1 MDKRITATRFLG
13 MAIRT
18 FIFDFDGTILDTES
32 QDFVV
37 VDEMWKAHDVVLELD
52 EWRKGLGTIGGF
64 DPFAALE
71 ARLGRAV
78 DRAHWKA
85 HNHERFLEHCVA
97 QPLRPGVL
105 DLIAYANTHGITLA
119 VGSSAKRDWVEH
131 WLHTHAIHQHFVTVV
146 TANDVSQVKPSPE
159 IFLKVAANVAADPA
173 ECLVFEDSAHGATA
187 ASRAGMRCV
196 AVPIPA
202 LVDAWMPPV
211 ALRLRT
217 LADLSAA
224 ELVARVAAAPLPAAE

>member
-1 MDKRITATRFLG
+1 
-13 MAIRT
+13 MAIKT

-37 VDEMWKAHDVVLELD
+37 VEAMWQAHDVALELD

-64 DPFAALE
+64 DPYSALE
-71 ARLGRAV
+71 SRIGRAI

-85 HNHERFLEHCVA
+85 LNHERFLEHCLA
-97 QPLRPGVL
+97 QPLRPGVV
-105 DLIAYANTHGITLA
+105 DLIAYANTHGVTLT
-119 VGSSAKRDWVEH
+119 VGSSAQRDWVLR
-131 WLHTHAIHQHFVTVV
+131 WLHAHDLHRHFATIV
-146 TANDVSQVKPSPE
+146 TANDVSAVKPSPE
-159 IFLKVAANVAADPA
+159 IFLTVAANVGAAPA
-173 ECLVFEDSAHGATA
+173 SCLVFEDSAHGATA

-211 ALRLRT
+211 ALRLRS
-217 LADLSAA
+217 LADLPPAA
-224 ELVARVAAAPLPAAE
+224 LVAQVAAAPLPSGD

>member
-1 MDKRITATRFLG
+1 

-37 VDEMWKAHDVVLELD
+37 VDEMWKAHGVTLELD

-64 DPFAALE
+64 DPFGALE
-71 ARLGRAV
+71 AHLGRAM
-78 DRAHWKA
+78 DRDHWKA
-85 HNHERFLEHCVA
+85 HNHERFLQHCQA
-97 QPLRPGVL
+97 QQLRPGVR
-105 DLIAYANTHGITLA
+105 DLISYAEAHGITLT
-119 VGSSAKRDWVEH
+119 VGSSAKQDWVLQ
-131 WLHTHAIHQHFVTVV
+131 WLETHCIRHHFATVV

-159 IFLKVAANVAADPA
+159 IFLKVAANVQSEPA
-173 ECLVFEDSAHGATA
+173 TCVVFEDSAHGATA
-187 ASRAGMRCV
+187 ATRAGMRCV

-217 LADLSAA
+217 LADLPAA
-224 ELVARVAAAPLPAAE
+224 DLVARVLAAPLPTAE